1 MTFEKLRNRILQIF
15 IGFLIIHLICIIVP
29 YFRGEMYSQ
38 EFIAIV
44 SKLLAIFGVHFAIII
59 GGIFGLQ
66 DEADKK
72 VSKNLAQVSL
82 LLITLWNILLIWRSI
97 SFIISQDDPV
107 KDLSSYL
114 ETVSAASS
122 FLIAG
127 VLTYLFTKRE
137 SKN

>member
-15 IGFLIIHLICIIVP
+15 IGFLIIHMICIIVP

-38 EFIAIV
+38 EFIAII

-66 DEADKK
+66 DEAYKK

-82 LLITLWNILLIWRSI
+82 LLIILWNILLVWRSI

-137 SKN
+137 SKK

>member
-15 IGFLIIHLICIIVP
+15 IGFLIINLICIIIP

-44 SKLLAIFGVHFAIII
+44 SKLLAIYGVHFAVII

-66 DEADKK
+66 DEAAKK
-72 VSKNLAQVSL
+72 ISKNLAQISL
-82 LLITLWNILLIWRSI
+82 LLITLWNILLVWRSI
-97 SFIISQDDPV
+97 SFVLSQDDLV

-127 VLTYLFTKRE
+127 ILTYIFTKRE
-137 SKN
+137 TKN